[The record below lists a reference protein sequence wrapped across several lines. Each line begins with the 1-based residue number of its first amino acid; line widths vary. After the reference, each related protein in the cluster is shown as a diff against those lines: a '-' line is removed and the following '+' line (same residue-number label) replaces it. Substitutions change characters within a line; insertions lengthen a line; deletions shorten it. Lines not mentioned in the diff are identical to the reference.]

1 MIRPSPQ
8 VTKSIAY
15 VSKQF
20 PEVLEW
26 LEEWRDHELQK
37 LPSVIQNTALAQGR
51 CLILTEIAKLVKES
65 PDIISAKST

>member
-37 LPSVIQNTALAQGR
+37 LPSVLQNTALAQGR
-51 CLILTEIAKLVKES
+51 CQILSEIAKLVKES